1 MPNGMTLDEL
11 NVSVESGMT
20 EAEVDLRA
28 TIDGVK
34 TGTSISV
41 PDMINLQFKMSQY
54 TITASIFSSL
64 MKELTDTMKS
74 VVQKIS

>member
-1 MPNGMTLDEL
+1 MTDAEINLRSTLDG
-11 NVSVESGMT
+11 VQ
-20 EAEVDLRA
+20 
-28 TIDGVK
+28 DGA
-34 TGTSISV
+34 SISV

-54 TITASIFSSL
+54 TLTASIFSSL